1 MVKQTIFNFKLEISE
16 EKLTSHAGLTLAA
29 ECAEA
34 IGLSEAFEAE
44 LPAAGSNR
52 GYSPWEYGRAVVL
65 MLSGGGRALD
75 DLRELGSDRGLRE
88 SIELTVPSADA
99 TGDWLR
105 RTGAADGER
114 QMNRINRRA
123 LKKILSRGKRKRY
136 TLDIDATFIESHKR
150 EAKYSYHNEPGY
162 YPMTGWL
169 AEEELCL
176 GYEFREGNESPSAD
190 NLQFIKFCERQLP
203 KGKRIGMVRSD
214 SAAYNSMVI
223 GYCQRS
229 KMRFVIAADKDAAV
243 LASIKALPKSAWRD
257 LPTDLGVGQYAETTH
272 AFNNQKVDAFRL
284 IVIRRPYQLKFFDE
298 NGEEQREESERY
310 FAYAT
315 DLECDAADAIRTYND
330 RGQCENLIKELKIGY
345 GMEYLPCGDFEAN
358 AVWFGLGV
366 IAYNLGQA
374 LKFMALGCEWVRRQV
389 VTLRWRIYNTAG
401 KLISH
406 AGQSILKISGGVE
419 KLELF
424 NMVRRKLFEEYATV

>member
-1 MVKQTIFNFKLEISE
+1 
-16 EKLTSHAGLTLAA
+16 
-29 ECAEA
+29 
-34 IGLSEAFEAE
+34 
-44 LPAAGSNR
+44 
-52 GYSPWEYGRAVVL
+52 

-75 DLRELGSDRGLRE
+75 DLRELSSDQGLRE
-88 SIELTVPSADA
+88 SLDLSVPSADA

-105 RTGAADGER
+105 RVGAQGGQER
-114 QMNRINRRA
+114 MNRINRRT
-123 LKKILSRGKRKRY
+123 LKKILRSGKRNCY

-150 EAKYSYHNEPGY
+150 DAKYSYHNEPGY

-176 GYEFREGNESPSAD
+176 GYEFREGNESPSAG
-190 NLQFIKFCERQLP
+190 NLEFIKFCQRQLP
-203 KGKRIGMVRSD
+203 RGKRIGLLRSD

-223 GYCQRS
+223 GYCQRK

-243 LASIKALPKSAWRD
+243 VAAIAYLPESAWRE
-257 LPTDLGVGQYAETTH
+257 LPADLGVGRYAETTH
-272 AFNNQKVDAFRL
+272 AFNNEKVEAFRL
-284 IVIRRPYQLKFFDE
+284 IVIRRPYQRKFLNE

-315 DLECDAADAIRTYND
+315 DLECEAADVIRTYND

-345 GMEYLPCGDFEAN
+345 GVEYLPCGDFAAN

-374 LKFMALGCEWVRRQV
+374 LKIMGLGCDWVRRRV

-401 KLISH
+401 KLVRH
-406 AGQSILKISGGVE
+406 AGQSILKISGGIE

-424 NMVRRKLFEEYATV
+424 NMVRRKLFEVHASA